1 MVGQNLPF
9 ITGQYAVSGT
19 ATTPTPFQT
28 IQRQDVGIQLRIRPQ
43 ISGGGTVRLQIYQ
56 EVSSVLDNSNSA
68 GPITNKRSVES
79 MVLLDDGQIA
89 VIGGLIQDNM
99 SDVLSKVPLLG
110 DLPLVGGLFQYKTRA
125 RSKTNLMVFLRP
137 TVLRDSVQSGDL
149 TNNRYDYIRGEQ
161 AAAGEKIQPGALSP
175 AVDPPLLPPRQ
186 PAARARPDTPR

>member
-1 MVGQNLPF
+1 M
-9 ITGQYAVSGT
+9 
-19 ATTPTPFQT
+19 
-28 IQRQDVGIQLRIRPQ
+28 
-43 ISGGGTVRLQIYQ
+43 
-56 EVSSVLDNSNSA
+56 LDNSNSA

-161 AAAGEKIQPGALSP
+161 AAAGEKIQPGALFP